1 MARRSPTTDPYTVLG
16 VHEGSS
22 AAEIKRA
29 YRERVLRC
37 HPDRDPSPNA
47 ADVFRNVHEA
57 YRVLSDPAQRF
68 LFERGRKARTDD
80 NRCRP
85 ATAQRR
91 PDRGT
96 ERMPAE
102 EPDRAI
108 DPWLFKGLHITGLLF
123 GLGCVGGV
131 GTGYLFN
138 DWPPLMLMFMLP
150 GLVVLPDC
158 WTVLFSNEKAPM
170 RRGFRS

>member
-1 MARRSPTTDPYTVLG
+1 MTRRSPITDPYAVLG

-47 ADVFRNVHEA
+47 AEVFRNVHEA
-57 YRVLSDPAQRF
+57 YRVLSDPAQRY
-68 LFERGRKARTDD
+68 LFERGRASSSE
-80 NRCRP
+80 NIRP
-85 ATAQRR
+85 GPAPSQRR
-91 PDRGT
+91 RDHNAEQIP
-96 ERMPAE
+96 ME
-102 EPDRAI
+102 EPERAI

-138 DWPPLMLMFMLP
+138 DWPPLMLAFMLP

-158 WTVLFSNEKAPM
+158 WAVLFSKEKSPM
-170 RRGFRS
+170 RRGFRW